1 MFYGT
6 FWRRAVGG
14 LGAVLAVVALAEPI
28 FAQGSQGIIRGN
40 VFDADGQPI
49 QGARITISRTDGSAR
64 FETTSNAKG
73 EYMQAVTY
81 SGGYLILCEKEKI
94 GSASYQASVKIG
106 AWTTVNCQ
114 LIVGQLAKQQLAE
127 MNKALKQLQTEALAA
142 ANAGNHQ
149 VAISKFNQMI
159 AQSPKCSSCY
169 YNLGVSQ
176 SKLKDWGAAEAA
188 FKQAIELRADYTDA
202 YNALAEAYNAQRKV
216 DLAAAAA
223 AKAAE
228 LGAAAG
234 ASGGGSAE
242 TLYVQGTILW
252 NAGKLPEA
260 TVQFE
265 QALKADPNFAPAHY
279 HYGMALLNQGKLPEA
294 LAEFDTY
301 VKLAPTGEYAAQA
314 KAMIGQLKK

>member
-142 ANAGNHQ
+142 AR
-149 VAISKFNQMI
+149 ST
-159 AQSPKCSSCY
+159 
-169 YNLGVSQ
+169 
-176 SKLKDWGAAEAA
+176 
-188 FKQAIELRADYTDA
+188 LRW
-202 YNALAEAYNAQRKV
+202 ALY
-216 DLAAAAA
+216 
-223 AKAAE
+223 
-228 LGAAAG
+228 
-234 ASGGGSAE
+234 ASASA
-242 TLYVQGTILW
+242 LYASV
-252 NAGKLPEA
+252 
-260 TVQFE
+260 
-265 QALKADPNFAPAHY
+265 
-279 HYGMALLNQGKLPEA
+279 
-294 LAEFDTY
+294 
-301 VKLAPTGEYAAQA
+301 
-314 KAMIGQLKK
+314 